1 MFRSELGDIRGHV
14 RDDST
19 RYDTRP
25 SLHLSN
31 TVWDLFAHGMG
42 PVASRNCAALYSIV
56 GAWRVL
62 FIYVAVNLTNLQRDI
77 PLAIWVRYE
86 YCTAYTR
93 MLRPN
98 ALIFTSML
106 SRNLERLRAGS
117 AWKRASKSE
126 MCSLGVRGFCEP
138 KP

>member
-1 MFRSELGDIRGHV
+1 
-14 RDDST
+14 
-19 RYDTRP
+19 
-25 SLHLSN
+25 
-31 TVWDLFAHGMG
+31 MG

-62 FIYVAVNLTNLQRDI
+62 FIYVAVDLTNLQRDI

-98 ALIFTSML
+98 AFIFTSMF
-106 SRNLERLRAGS
+106 SRNLERCVREAHGS
-117 AWKRASKSE
+117 ELQNRRCAF
-126 MCSLGVRGFCEP
+126 LG
-138 KP
+138 